1 MVAQTLRAELV
12 QEARLKQQIR
22 DSRIDHACHGSI
34 TAVNQ
39 TPYSCCSCSE
49 SFGAWLW
56 HCQWTT
62 IIFHF
67 WRISSSRYLLGHVYM
82 HSSPVHK
89 SLRGSFLL
97 TTYTLWFHHKPQSSY
112 AKSKN
117 QRLCLHDI
125 NSVWRIT
132 AGDESWL
139 SFFESGSRGHA
150 WKQRPCSSFSNIQ
163 ESWTVNW
170 SLRLKLSTRKE
181 EE

>member
-1 MVAQTLRAELV
+1 MLAQTLRAQLV
-12 QEARLKQQIR
+12 QEAMLEQQIR
-22 DSRIDHACHGSI
+22 DSRTDHGSI
-34 TAVNQ
+34 TAVDQ
-39 TPYSCCSCSE
+39 TPYLCCSCLE

-56 HCQWTT
+56 HNF

-67 WRISSSRYLLGHVYM
+67 WRISSSRCLLGHVYM
-82 HSSPVHK
+82 TSIPASVHK

-125 NSVWRIT
+125 NSVWRIS

-139 SFFESGSRGHA
+139 SLFE
-150 WKQRPCSSFSNIQ
+150 KRP
-163 ESWTVNW
+163 
-170 SLRLKLSTRKE
+170 RLKAATFFF
-181 EE
+181 